1 MESLPRSVC
10 RSCRTGL
17 SRSVPPSA
25 RAFSSSAITQS
36 IPPESPQF
44 VDVPQSFQPSFVVRK
59 QKKGYLPTPK
69 EIFPRTLPNKPT
81 QAYIDAL
88 TREPQKTIDLND
100 PNLPEQSRYKARM
113 SALRRSHL
121 RTSLSEL
128 HARKTTLVNRV
139 QLRSQMKQIES
150 QRLVNQPP
158 REDER
163 LTNVSIPSTMSPLVK
178 HHFTPAEA
186 QEEHIRK
193 TANVQKHEAAREAE
207 RADQL
212 HTMYMTARKFIT
224 DEEQLKAVVEEEFR
238 PDKFGTQAGFMSIW
252 GSHGRPASMKELL
265 HGQWAGAAGGQ
276 RSDDAWAREKN
287 EKERMKRIGEKL
299 SGGKI

>member
-1 MESLPRSVC
+1 MESLPRSLC
-10 RSCRTGL
+10 RSCRTRL
-17 SRSVPPSA
+17 SRSVPPST
-25 RAFSSSAITQS
+25 RAFSSSAVTQS
-36 IPPESPQF
+36 IPPESPHF
-44 VDVPQSFQPSFVVRK
+44 VDVPQSFQPSLVIRR

-81 QAYIDAL
+81 QAYVDAL
-88 TREPQKTIDLND
+88 TREPQNAIDLND

-128 HARKTTLVNRV
+128 HTRKTTLVNRV
-139 QLRSQMKQIES
+139 QMRSQMKQIES
-150 QRLVNQPP
+150 QRLVTQPP

-163 LTNVSIPSTMSPLVK
+163 LTNVSVPSTMSPLVK

-186 QEEHIRK
+186 KAEHIRK
-193 TANVQKHEAAREAE
+193 TANVEKHEAARAAE

-212 HTMYMTARKFIT
+212 HTMYMTSRKFIT
-224 DEEQLKAVVEEEFR
+224 DEEQLKAAVEEEFR
-238 PDKFGTQAGFMSIW
+238 VGRFGTQHGTMSIW
-252 GSHGRPASMKELL
+252 GSDGRPASMKELL

-276 RSDDAWAREKN
+276 RSDDTLARERN
-287 EKERMKRIGEKL
+287 ERERMKRIGEKL